1 MIEVNEYFDGK
12 VKSFAVNSSEGKKT
26 VGVMEPG
33 EYEFDTQTKETI
45 TVITGEFSVY
55 FAEYD
60 EWEDFGAGSSFDIP
74 GNSKFKL
81 KVAQDTAYLCEY
93 E

>member
-1 MIEVNEYFDGK
+1 MIEVNEYYDGK
-12 VKSFAVNSSEGKKT
+12 VKSFVVNSEAGKKT
-26 VGVMEPG
+26 VGVMQEG
-33 EYEFDTQTKETI
+33 EYEFDTDTKETI

-60 EWEDFGAGSSFDIP
+60 EWEEFGAGSSFDVP
-74 GNSKFKL
+74 AQSKL
-81 KVAQDTAYLCEY
+81 KIKTSKDTAYMCEY